1 MKKEP
6 VSIKER
12 AFIGNNAIILP
23 GVVIGEQAIVGAG
36 AVVTKSV
43 GPKMVV
49 AGIPARVMKN
59 CANNRECNCDTR

>member
-1 MKKEP
+1 MKKGP
-6 VSIKER
+6 VSIKDR

-23 GVVIGEQAIVGAG
+23 GVVVGEQAIVGAG

-43 GPKMVV
+43 EAKAVV

-59 CANNRECNCDTR
+59 YIAKQDDNLT